1 MVGAI
6 GSYADTAR
14 VESSVCCVRY
24 VCFAVSA
31 LLCLLF
37 VAVSVVRS
45 FTGLE
50 HALCHHGFGHLK
62 ETCHIGAFDV
72 VDVAVGLCAIFHAVL
87 MDVVHDAVQVVVNLL
102 TCPLQTL

>member
-24 VCFAVSA
+24 VCFAVSG
-31 LLCLLF
+31 F
-37 VAVSVVRS
+37 AVSVVRS

-62 ETCHIGAFDV
+62 ETCNIGAFDV

>member
-37 VAVSVVRS
+37 VA
-45 FTGLE
+45 
-50 HALCHHGFGHLK
+50 
-62 ETCHIGAFDV
+62 
-72 VDVAVGLCAIFHAVL
+72 
-87 MDVVHDAVQVVVNLL
+87 LL
-102 TCPLQTL
+102 A